1 MRALSFLFL
10 VAFAAAV
17 GIFAYLNNHP
27 VAVNLFGRMMDV
39 WVPAL
44 VGAVY
49 LLGML
54 TGWAVVGLLRRSWA
68 RVAESDRR

>member
-17 GIFAYLNNHP
+17 GIFAYLNNQS
-27 VAVNLFGRMMDV
+27 VAVNLYGRVMDV
-39 WVPAL
+39 WVPL
-44 VGAVY
+44 LTGAVY

-54 TGWAVVGLLRRSWA
+54 TGWAVVGMLRRSWA

>member
-17 GIFAYLNNHP
+17 GVFAYLNNHS
-27 VAVNLFGRMMDV
+27 VSVNLFGRVMDV
-39 WVPAL
+39 WVPL
-44 VGAVY
+44 LTGAVY

-68 RVAESDRR
+68 RVAEPDRR

>member
-1 MRALSFLFL
+1 MRALSFLVL

-17 GIFAYLNNHP
+17 GVFAYLNNHP
-27 VAVNLFGRMMDV
+27 VTVNLFGRVMDV
-39 WVPAL
+39 WVPLL

-54 TGWAVVGLLRRSWA
+54 TGWAVVGMLRRSWT